1 MRKAVSTRVLTAG
14 LAARCLLA
22 LSACGDN
29 DESVGT
35 DGLPPAPEETTSAPV
50 EPTTEAPTA
59 TPTTAAPSAS
69 ATPSVRQI
77 VIDVKGGKATGDTGL
92 IEVGVDEPFQVV
104 VTSDVAEEVH
114 VHSETRAGFS
124 GDVEAGGTVTV
135 DAVVKNPGRYEIEF
149 EESGLVLARLQ
160 VT

>member
-1 MRKAVSTRVLTAG
+1 MRKAVPTRVLTAA
-14 LAARCLLA
+14 LAASCLLA

-29 DESVGT
+29 DEQVGT
-35 DGLPPAPEETTSAPV
+35 DGLPPAAETTSAAPV
-50 EPTTEAPTA
+50 EPTTEAPTTA
-59 TPTTAAPSAS
+59 PTSAAPSVA
-69 ATPSVRQI
+69 ATPSVRQV
-77 VIDVKGGKATGDTGL
+77 VIDVKDGKPTGDTGL

-114 VHSETRAGFS
+114 VHTETRAGFS
-124 GDVEAGGTVTV
+124 GDVTAGGTVTV